1 MWRQFSTRVDSL
13 SGEWVAELQALSQK
27 WRHSR
32 GYFVPD
38 EEAVEMRLSAL
49 RRIASSLSALV
60 EDLEDNAKWTKPVQ
74 FFLSYSHKDEGLATS
89 LVSDLRAEG
98 FSVWRDLERIRVGE
112 SIRQRVEAG
121 IEESTFLLVL
131 LSPNSVDSDWV
142 RDEIDMALSVEKELG
157 RTFLLPITVGSFDV
171 PRLLKGRRWVSFD
184 DYNEGLSQLLHGLPE
199 T

>member
-1 MWRQFSTRVDSL
+1 MPGYEAFDHPIRIGDGTLYALCSHGSRHGQEELQMWRQFSTRVDSL

-89 LVSDLRAEG
+89 LVSDP
-98 FSVWRDLERIRVGE
+98 IRVHG
-112 SIRQRVEAG
+112 
-121 IEESTFLLVL
+121 
-131 LSPNSVDSDWV
+131 V
-142 RDEIDMALSVEKELG
+142 RRE
-157 RTFLLPITVGSFDV
+157 
-171 PRLLKGRRWVSFD
+171 
-184 DYNEGLSQLLHGLPE
+184 QHQ
-199 T
+199 